1 MTLSCEGVT
10 KSFGAQKV
18 LEDVRLDVDGGDFL
32 AILGRSGC
40 GKTTLL
46 RLLGGFLSPDAGEI
60 LLDGR
65 RVTGPGK
72 DAWMVFQDF
81 RQLFP
86 WITLSGNILFAL
98 KKARPELNKGEARAR
113 ALFCLGEMGLKDAAG
128 KYPRQLSGGMAQRGA
143 FARAMAVSPKV
154 LLLDEPFSS
163 LDVHSRKNAQNAL
176 LKLRD
181 LTGAAVIFVTHDI
194 GEAVALAPRVALMT
208 PERRGIREMIENQTP
223 EAAAARARFL
233 MDYTNSQ

>member
-1 MTLSCEGVT
+1 MTLSCKGVS

-18 LEDVRLDVDGGDFL
+18 LEDVNLNVNGGEIL

-60 LLDGR
+60 LLGGM
-65 RVTGPGK
+65 RVTGPDK

-81 RQLFP
+81 RQLFA
-86 WITLSGNILFAL
+86 WMTLSGNILFAL
-98 KKARPELNKGEARAR
+98 KKARPELSKGEARAR
-113 ALFCLGEMGLKDAAG
+113 ALHCLDEMGLRDAAG
-128 KYPRQLSGGMAQRGA
+128 KYPRLLSGGMAQRGA

-208 PERRGIREMIENQTP
+208 PERRGIREVIGNTNQ
-223 EAAAARARFL
+223 EAAARARLL
-233 MDYTNSQ
+233 MDEPCIP